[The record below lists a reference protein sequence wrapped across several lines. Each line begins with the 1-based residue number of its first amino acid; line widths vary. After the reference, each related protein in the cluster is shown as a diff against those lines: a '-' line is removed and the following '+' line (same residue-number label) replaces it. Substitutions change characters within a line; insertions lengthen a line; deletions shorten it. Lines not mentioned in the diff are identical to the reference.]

1 MDAQTK
7 AERLKLIRKVGEK
20 HLNWATEPE
29 GRRVRDIEAEQ
40 VVAGMETFQEF
51 RTAKRHTSDALTSD
65 EA

>member
-1 MDAQTK
+1 MDSKDK
-7 AERLKLIRKVGEK
+7 AARLNLIRKVGEK

-29 GRRVRDIEAEQ
+29 GRRVRDTDAEQ

-51 RTAKRHTSDALTSD
+51 RTAQRHTSDALTSD